1 MQRRI
6 AAAAAIMLAGA
17 TMPASAEIKAS
28 DIPANLNPDHLA
40 IYLEVPA
47 TGAQVYTCGK
57 NASGAWAWNFKAP
70 DAALTDT
77 QKKPLGKHYAGPT
90 WEGNDGGKVVAGVK
104 ANMPAPTAGA
114 IPWLLLE
121 VKSHEGSG
129 TFTQAKAIVR
139 MNTTG
144 GVAAAQGCDEAHANQ
159 ESRVPYTATYVF
171 LK

>member
-1 MQRRI
+1 MF
-6 AAAAAIMLAGA
+6 AG
-17 TMPASAEIKAS
+17 TIVPASAEVKAS
-28 DIPANLNPDHLA
+28 DIPANLNPDKLA

-47 TGAQVYTCGK
+47 TGFQVYTCAK
-57 NASGAWAWNFKAP
+57 NASGAWAWTLKAP

-90 WEGNDGGKVVAGVK
+90 WEANDGGKVVAAAK
-104 ANMPAPTAGA
+104 ANMPSPTPGA
-114 IPWLLLE
+114 VAWLLLE

-129 TFTQAKAIVR
+129 VFTQAKAIVR

-159 ESRVPYTATYVF
+159 ESRVPYTATYLF